1 MELLNFVLF
10 LGSLLFFMRAAHYAI
25 EYASQLAC
33 VLHFSDFVVS
43 FFVVSVVS
51 TLPEASISLIAALE
65 GSPAFGLG
73 TLLGSNVA
81 DLTLVMGLVAVYS
94 AKGVHV
100 DKGVVQKG
108 SLYMLLLLLP
118 FLLGFDGVFS
128 RVDGLILVFAG
139 FLFFFNLSLE
149 DRTLAG
155 SLRCVKDRMF
165 AKDLLLLLASMAAL
179 LVGAHFTVVFGTAM
193 ALDLGIPPILIGL
206 TLVSVGTCLPEL
218 VFSLTSVHSKHDG
231 LALGDVLGTVVI
243 DATIILGAV
252 ALLTPYSFDPLYVYV
267 TGLAMFFAG
276 VLAIS
281 SMRSGWI
288 LSRKEGLFLLAC
300 YVVFLIVELS
310 VRLLGV

>member
-1 MELLNFVLF
+1 MELLNFILF
-10 LGSLLFFMRAAHYAI
+10 FGSLLFFMRAAHYATL
-25 EYASQLAC
+25 YASRLAC
-33 VLHFSDFVVS
+33 VLHFSEFVVS
-43 FFVVSVVS
+43 FFIVSVIS
-51 TLPEASISLIAALE
+51 TLPEACIAIISALE
-65 GSPAFGLG
+65 GSPVFGLG

-100 DKGVVQKG
+100 DKRVVQKG
-108 SLYMLLLLLP
+108 SLYLLLLLLP
-118 FLLGFDGVFS
+118 FLLGFDGAFS

-155 SLRCVKDRMF
+155 SLQCVKDRMF
-165 AKDLLLLLASMAAL
+165 VKDLLLMLASMAAL

-193 ALDLGIPPILIGL
+193 AMDLGLPPILIGL

-218 VFSLTSVHSKHDG
+218 VFSLTSVRSKHDG

-252 ALLTPYSFDPLYVYV
+252 ALLMPYSFDPSYVYV

-276 VLAIS
+276 VLVIS
-281 SMRSGWI
+281 SMRSGWV
-288 LSRKEGLFLLAC
+288 LSKKEGIVLLGFYVLFLL
-300 YVVFLIVELS
+300 VELS
-310 VRLLGV
+310 VRLMGA